1 MKDLIGCGC
10 CHWISF
16 FVSLEFMNV
25 VHPTDNKVKK
35 IFQKRILNFSEIMS
49 ESMLLSV
56 NIWQPVIQIETDK
69 L

>member
-35 IFQKRILNFSEIMS
+35 NISKKNSEFFRNY
-49 ESMLLSV
+49 V
-56 NIWQPVIQIETDK
+56 RKYVIKCEYLAVYYSNRD
-69 L
+69 